1 MTTAAPCDETVDAWG
16 ARRILDAV
24 ARGDTHAQI
33 RHWTATSES
42 TLRRI
47 LRHNTSHDEART
59 PVQGAGKQNDP
70 RWFAAGPNARL
81 NLRVL
86 EEIRAG
92 APDDEH
98 LRDTY
103 RRLINDPRIIGQPS
117 FSCVAKALHDKLA
130 YTSKTLAGRAIER
143 DNEACAIWYE
153 WFTSKYHADQ
163 IVCVDEVS
171 NDDRVANR
179 RKGVSKLGKRARSDS
194 ETFHR
199 GRRYSGMCAFT
210 VLDGFIKPFITEE
223 TFDGPRFLA
232 GLRRCVFP
240 FMGSYPGPRSVL
252 LLDNARI
259 HGSMREII
267 DETRALGGRVEFLRA
282 YDPEHMPIEFGF
294 RGYKQERRNN
304 KQRYEHETP
313 REAMRIA
320 MMRVGTP
327 AAARQAFHESGLM

>member
-1 MTTAAPCDETVDAWG
+1 MRAGGPTSLVTAISPGWLVGARRGPSSFSGCLATSVRRGRHAGRGGVTPGRNFGVLLLSQHLTPSTPDEVFRKSQITKTRAEARKMTTAAPCDETVDAWG

-117 FSCVAKALHDKLA
+117 FSCCKGA
-130 YTSKTLAGRAIER
+130 TRQTL
-143 DNEACAIWYE
+143 
-153 WFTSKYHADQ
+153 
-163 IVCVDEVS
+163 V
-171 NDDRVANR
+171 
-179 RKGVSKLGKRARSDS
+179 
-194 ETFHR
+194 
-199 GRRYSGMCAFT
+199 
-210 VLDGFIKPFITEE
+210 
-223 TFDGPRFLA
+223 FLP
-232 GLRRCVFP
+232 LPRRCVESFLP
-240 FMGSYPGPRSVL
+240 DASDARRYP
-252 LLDNARI
+252 
-259 HGSMREII
+259 
-267 DETRALGGRVEFLRA
+267 RALAPPHLPDG
-282 YDPEHMPIEFGF
+282 
-294 RGYKQERRNN
+294 
-304 KQRYEHETP
+304 
-313 REAMRIA
+313 
-320 MMRVGTP
+320 
-327 AAARQAFHESGLM
+327 AR